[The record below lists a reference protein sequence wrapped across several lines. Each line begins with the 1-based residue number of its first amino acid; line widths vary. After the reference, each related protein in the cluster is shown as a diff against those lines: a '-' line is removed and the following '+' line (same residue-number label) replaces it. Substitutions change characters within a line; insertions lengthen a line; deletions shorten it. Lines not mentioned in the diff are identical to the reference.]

1 MTFILSWFFPG
12 SFLCYTIIW
21 YVKKNLFYIYLVL
34 GREHWTVSN
43 ARRSVW
49 RRWRRTGSHQGPSRG
64 RRMLYSLLKHLFEGT
79 WKRGC
84 RNCSICDTLSRSGQ
98 NTSFLKIENNYP
110 AKNLPG
116 IRFSQGVSLLMQNG
130 LESDVVT
137 NTGTIGHKMVSL
149 HIKGQHHK
157 KIGRSPS
164 TMLNPSLCLN
174 DDQHKEP
181 MIDTKII

>member
-1 MTFILSWFFPG
+1 
-12 SFLCYTIIW
+12 
-21 YVKKNLFYIYLVL
+21 
-34 GREHWTVSN
+34 
-43 ARRSVW
+43 
-49 RRWRRTGSHQGPSRG
+49 
-64 RRMLYSLLKHLFEGT
+64 
-79 WKRGC
+79 
-84 RNCSICDTLSRSGQ
+84 
-98 NTSFLKIENNYP
+98 
-110 AKNLPG
+110 
-116 IRFSQGVSLLMQNG
+116 MQNG

-181 MIDTKII
+181 MIDTKIIYRVSQKNILMSKIITKTECCVAKFYHGHDLGALDPA

>member
-1 MTFILSWFFPG
+1 MHGGVSGGGGGGRDHIKDPLEVGECVFLFETFFRFEIWAQHTYLFH
-12 SFLCYTIIW
+12 II
-21 YVKKNLFYIYLVL
+21 
-34 GREHWTVSN
+34 H
-43 ARRSVW
+43 
-49 RRWRRTGSHQGPSRG
+49 GSHQGPSRG
-64 RRMLYSLLKHLFEGT
+64 RRMLFSLLKHFFEGT

-149 HIKGQHHK
+149 HIEGQHHT

-164 TMLNPSLCLN
+164 TVLSVWM
-174 DDQHKEP
+174 
-181 MIDTKII
+181 MINTKSQW